1 MSIPYFLVGYFIG
14 KRQDIIKSYG
24 KLAIIGVV
32 SALIVYLILIYNGA
46 AQMNG
51 PSFGKN
57 IILNYLAGLSGT
69 VFVFVLS
76 MILANM
82 FKSKI
87 YVRTISRNTLF
98 IIFSHWVLLAPCSII
113 IKNVLAKVSD
123 NSFYILVVSIIVST
137 TVLQLSKVM
146 IEYGLRGFPVLFGKY
161 KYLDK
166 IKI

>member
-32 SALIVYLILIYNGA
+32 SALIVYLIIIYNGA

-69 VFVFVLS
+69 V
-76 MILANM
+76 
-82 FKSKI
+82 KS
-87 YVRTISRNTLF
+87 S
-98 IIFSHWVLLAPCSII
+98 
-113 IKNVLAKVSD
+113 
-123 NSFYILVVSIIVST
+123 
-137 TVLQLSKVM
+137 
-146 IEYGLRGFPVLFGKY
+146 
-161 KYLDK
+161 
-166 IKI
+166 